1 AGAILGS
8 GSQGPLQRWSS
19 AAWVVFAGV
28 SLAWFQEIQ
37 LECDRGS
44 FFQTRRANSLLSALL
59 QWRLHLALVLALADD
74 GTRGLVPLLLWLLPA
89 LVAHGLG
96 HARPGHATAA
106 ASPFLRAQSSRSM
119 ARGELLDLARAAAGE
134 VLGMAPASVPVDVSL
149 AGGLGLDSAGALIFR
164 DSLERHLGPG
174 VRLPAALVFEHPTL
188 LQLADGLSK
197 LLSARPEAVEAVEV
211 ANPVQSSASTVV
223 SALSLELPGAGSLE
237 QLWERLADRVDEVV
251 EIPLCRWD
259 WEQHFCASDLEGAT
273 AGRHGGLL
281 EGAELFDAGFFGLT
295 PSEAETSDPQQRLLL
310 GTSYRALR
318 EGGYDRATLLGAPVG
333 VFSAISNQDWYLLSL
348 CPSAGS
354 SAADG
359 LSAYAGTGVASA
371 LASNRISFALGL
383 RGPSASVDTACSSSL
398 IALAAAAASLR
409 RSSPLESQRRLRE
422 SLAAGCE
429 LLLSP
434 NSMLIRSAA
443 GMLSMSARCKTF
455 NVTADGYVRGEGCA
469 AALLAADNSDGGTAG
484 LGVMLCA
491 AAVNQDGRS
500 ASLTAPSGRA
510 QEEVLREALAAAG
523 ASPGEIGVVECHGTG
538 TALGDPIEVNALR
551 GVFDGPK
558 DAAQADCVPLWL
570 GAGKTNLGHLEAAAG
585 FAGLAKAISCLQRRQ
600 VPANVHFAELSPHID
615 LGASRLQVPEGAP
628 EAPAQGRRCL
638 AGVSSFGFG
647 GTNAHAVLQSIGPD
661 AAAPDLWPS
670 ARSRGGKRVAMLFA
684 GQGGMR
690 PGVGR
695 QLYFADAAFRKA
707 LDRCA
712 DLCLPHLSGRL
723 RLQDLICTDWDDAS
737 TEKMTSSALHSF
749 LVTFSLEYA
758 LAEMWRARGVVPFA
772 VLGHSL
778 GEFAAAVQAGVMT
791 LEDGLKLVAARGS
804 LIDEVC
810 EPWAGAMAAVFAP
823 LEQLRGALVGGE
835 GTSSLA
841 IAALN
846 APEQTATW
854 FQEPVSKFRISAVAF
869 LARARYWLLD
879 EQASE
884 GYDSSE
890 DSSTAYTS
898 GCSETS
904 SEGFVFSES
913 STEAVTSGVITVG
926 RKSENDLWEDYYDK
940 LDDLPEE
947 DWPSDSLAEVCY
959 VYGRG
964 LWDGPLLSMMR
975 KTSSCGDSKI
985 DRRLAQAALL
995 RTFRR
1000 GLRAP
1005 ENIKCCGCCCYC
1017 C

>member
-1 AGAILGS
+1 
-8 GSQGPLQRWSS
+8 
-19 AAWVVFAGV
+19 
-28 SLAWFQEIQ
+28 
-37 LECDRGS
+37 
-44 FFQTRRANSLLSALL
+44 
-59 QWRLHLALVLALADD
+59 
-74 GTRGLVPLLLWLLPA
+74 
-89 LVAHGLG
+89 
-96 HARPGHATAA
+96 
-106 ASPFLRAQSSRSM
+106 
-119 ARGELLDLARAAAGE
+119 
-134 VLGMAPASVPVDVSL
+134 
-149 AGGLGLDSAGALIFR
+149 
-164 DSLERHLGPG
+164 
-174 VRLPAALVFEHPTL
+174 
-188 LQLADGLSK
+188 
-197 LLSARPEAVEAVEV
+197 
-211 ANPVQSSASTVV
+211 
-223 SALSLELPGAGSLE
+223 
-237 QLWERLADRVDEVV
+237 
-251 EIPLCRWD
+251 
-259 WEQHFCASDLEGAT
+259 
-273 AGRHGGLL
+273 
-281 EGAELFDAGFFGLT
+281 
-295 PSEAETSDPQQRLLL
+295 
-310 GTSYRALR
+310 
-318 EGGYDRATLLGAPVG
+318 
-333 VFSAISNQDWYLLSL
+333 
-348 CPSAGS
+348 
-354 SAADG
+354 
-359 LSAYAGTGVASA
+359 
-371 LASNRISFALGL
+371 
-383 RGPSASVDTACSSSL
+383 
-398 IALAAAAASLR
+398 
-409 RSSPLESQRRLRE
+409 
-422 SLAAGCE
+422 
-429 LLLSP
+429 
-434 NSMLIRSAA
+434 
-443 GMLSMSARCKTF
+443 
-455 NVTADGYVRGEGCA
+455 
-469 AALLAADNSDGGTAG
+469 
-484 LGVMLCA
+484 
-491 AAVNQDGRS
+491 DGRS

-695 QLYFADAAFRKA
+695 QLYFADAAFRK
-707 LDRCA
+707 
-712 DLCLPHLSGRL
+712 
-723 RLQDLICTDWDDAS
+723 DDAS

-791 LEDGLKLVAARGS
+791 LE
-804 LIDEVC
+804 
-810 EPWAGAMAAVFAP
+810 VFAP
-823 LEQLRGALVGGE
+823 LEQLRGAL
-835 GTSSLA
+835 
-841 IAALN
+841 N
-846 APEQTATW
+846 APEQTATQDIG
-854 FQEPVSKFRISAVAF
+854 FVV
-869 LARARYWLLD
+869 LLD

-1000 GLRAP
+1000 GL
-1005 ENIKCCGCCCYC
+1005 IHL
-1017 C
+1017 